1 MPNNQMRLLLLALP
15 FLFASK
21 CRDRNK
27 GAITEDVVDVVRPE
41 STIQVT
47 GITPDS
53 IDAGTTPVARISG
66 TGFKKEADV
75 FIGGQ
80 QVFGVDFVSTNSLK
94 VTLPSLSPGMY
105 DVRVNN
111 NNGQSHTGY
120 GVLEVSL
127 ASAAQEIPM
136 KCREEIVI
144 LFDVNKF
151 SVEGSGQ
158 YALREFGQ
166 CFEVEGAT
174 YTVEGHCDERGTTE
188 YNLALGE
195 RRADAAEAFLKSKGI
210 SSSRITTKSY
220 GEERPVAR
228 GAGESA
234 WAQNRRAVIQIR
246 YP

>member
-27 GAITEDVVDVVRPE
+27 GAITADVVDVVRPE

-94 VTLPSLSPGMY
+94 VTLPCLSPGMY

-174 YTVEGHCDERGTTE
+174 YTVEGHCDERGTRE

-195 RRADAAEAFLKSKGI
+195 GRANSVRDYMVASGI
-210 SSSRITTKSY
+210 SGSRIETISF
-220 GEERPVAR
+220 GEERPIAY
-228 GAGESA
+228 GTGEANWSE
-234 WAQNRRAVIQIR
+234 NRRVELKSQ
-246 YP
+246 